1 MMKCSRNNCLCF
13 LSDHFCQN
21 CKQNYTSTMF
31 SCNGSIFLK
40 MMTSQVT
47 QVTWLIGQ
55 SINPSNLHVS
65 RNLSILIVV
74 LAELEEKTKLTI
86 YWPVYELV
94 DDITTTSYHSHI
106 ELLKILQKSNVVT

>member
-1 MMKCSRNNCLCF
+1 MICSRNNCLCF

-21 CKQNYTSTMF
+21 CKQIIQVQCCYS
-31 SCNGSIFLK
+31 NGSIFLK
-40 MMTSQVT
+40 MMTSKVT

-55 SINPSNLHVS
+55 LIYTNNLYVS

-74 LAELEEKTKLTI
+74 LAEVEEKTKLTN

-94 DDITTTSYHSHI
+94 DDVTTTSYHSHI
-106 ELLKILQKSNVVT
+106 IV